1 MGQNNEKISKQ
12 EENKNNNLI
21 LNTDIDSENEE
32 YILEGKC
39 GDSVEIEKNIE
50 KKLFEKAQNATC
62 KIITEEIG
70 TGFFFEIPY
79 RYISE
84 RKKRIK
90 ALLTKNHALNEES
103 HKNGKKIKILYKG

>member
-1 MGQNNEKISKQ
+1 MRQNNEKISKQ
-12 EENKNNNLI
+12 ENKNNNLI

-62 KIITEEIG
+62 KIISEVIG
-70 TGFFFEIPY
+70 TGFFLKFLIDIFLKE
-79 RYISE
+79 
-84 RKKRIK
+84 KK
-90 ALLTKNHALNEES
+90 E
-103 HKNGKKIKILYKG
+103 

>member
-1 MGQNNEKISKQ
+1 MGQKNEKISKQ
-12 EENKNNNLI
+12 ENKNNNLI

-62 KIITEEIG
+62 KIISEVIG
-70 TGFFFEIPY
+70 TGFVCEIPFN
-79 RYISE
+79 RNNT
-84 RKKRIK
+84 IK
-90 ALLTKNHALNEES
+90 ALLTNNHVLNEES
-103 HKNGKKIKILYKG
+103 LKTGKKIKILYKG

>member
-62 KIITEEIG
+62 KII
-70 TGFFFEIPY
+70 
-79 RYISE
+79 SE
-84 RKKRIK
+84 VI
-90 ALLTKNHALNEES
+90 
-103 HKNGKKIKILYKG
+103 